1 MTLENLA
8 RIGKLKAHAADER
21 EIARLL
27 ESADRALKDAAV
39 AGLSTDSRLELA
51 YRALMQAAL
60 AAMLANGYRP
70 ATSEPGHH
78 QVVIQALPKTIGM
91 AAERVQVL
99 EAYAGGLS
107 QGEKSKRLSRLAG
120 IGRGRTRMC
129 RRGDPVARRRA
140 CVDRCAARQ
149 SGSKIARRISGSGGL
164 EPELAAERAELAHS
178 LVVSLDGPA
187 EEDAES
193 AWDAEILRRL
203 AEIESGTAE
212 LVDRDELRR
221 RMRARMSRA

>member
-99 EAYAGGLS
+99 EAYRKARNQSDYRGLPVS
-107 QGEKSKRLSRLAG
+107 DA
-120 IGRGRTRMC
+120 
-129 RRGDPVARRRA
+129 VARECAEEGIRLLTDVRAWIDARRA
-140 CVDRCAARQ
+140 KPDP
-149 SGSKIARRISGSGGL
+149 GSPV
-164 EPELAAERAELAHS
+164 E
-178 LVVSLDGPA
+178 
-187 EEDAES
+187 
-193 AWDAEILRRL
+193 
-203 AEIESGTAE
+203 
-212 LVDRDELRR
+212 
-221 RMRARMSRA
+221 

>member
-27 ESADRALKDAAV
+27 ESADRALKDASV

-51 YRALMQAAL
+51 YRTLMQAAL

-99 EAYAGGLS
+99 DAYRKARNQS
-107 QGEKSKRLSRLAG
+107 DY
-120 IGRGRTRMC
+120 RGVSVS
-129 RRGDPVARRRA
+129 DAVARECAEEADRLLADVRA
-140 CVDRCAARQ
+140 W
-149 SGSKIARRISGSGGL
+149 INARR
-164 EPELAAERAELAHS
+164 
-178 LVVSLDGPA
+178 
-187 EEDAES
+187 
-193 AWDAEILRRL
+193 
-203 AEIESGTAE
+203 TK
-212 LVDRDELRR
+212 
-221 RMRARMSRA
+221 

>member
-8 RIGKLKAHAADER
+8 RIGKLKAHAADEP

-27 ESADRALKDAAV
+27 ESAERALKDASV

-51 YRALMQAAL
+51 YRTLMQAAL

-99 EAYAGGLS
+99 EAYRKARNQS
-107 QGEKSKRLSRLAG
+107 DY
-120 IGRGRTRMC
+120 RGVSVS
-129 RRGDPVARRRA
+129 DAVARECA
-140 CVDRCAARQ
+140 EEAARLLAEVRAW
-149 SGSKIARRISGSGGL
+149 INARR
-164 EPELAAERAELAHS
+164 
-178 LVVSLDGPA
+178 
-187 EEDAES
+187 
-193 AWDAEILRRL
+193 
-203 AEIESGTAE
+203 TK
-212 LVDRDELRR
+212 
-221 RMRARMSRA
+221 